1 MAIKSLRSP
10 EENQKYSNPFLRWIR
25 ARYAVGW
32 VVALIFVTNNFIT
45 GFAFP
50 STETPQ
56 SPEIPAHIY
65 DLLFGISGGIAL
77 LFIGKVVKI
86 PSSGLL
92 RTGQVLCAWS
102 FAAVV
107 SVITTLTIERIAI
120 GHALKP
126 GRWASIPYSLESAM
140 GQFAV
145 FTILVAGIAEMR
157 SASMELA
164 VNRHKLREMQS
175 NLTKDLAA
183 KKAELEAQ
191 VAHQIEPVLD
201 GLSARVELMAQAE
214 LSGKHETIPQIKSAI
229 DQVVRPLSH
238 TLGRSQSDQEIEFD
252 FPTQSV
258 SEMRKEISRISFR
271 QRWLMQVPL
280 GSAFEPVV
288 GTLAMALFILPS
300 MSYIFDVTTALT
312 IGIPAL
318 FVVGVTSHIL
328 HKALFRFEAPYL
340 VANIFGVLVNVSLM
354 FVFLAVVDL
363 SPESLDQAFVSGLGI
378 GVSIMMSIS
387 GYFGLVVERRF
398 RFLDQAREA
407 NDEIASVLTRMRHE
421 LAISQRQLGR
431 LLHGGVQAR
440 LQSAALRLSR
450 SDDLSGETLQQVI
463 ADLDE
468 AKSLLQRM
476 EQPDGKALGT
486 QLDDVIDFWDGV
498 CDVEIVM
505 SREFDEIVSRDAIAV
520 QCVIEVIR
528 EAISNSVK
536 HDRAHSATVELS
548 FKDKQEIYVL
558 VSHSDQTG
566 SALLLSNSGLGSHIY
581 DELTNSWELSK
592 NLETVVLRAKISCI
606 IST

>member
-1 MAIKSLRSP
+1 MSEVSIHSQSRRRS
-10 EENQKYSNPFLRWIR
+10 SPFLRWLQSHYGVSWI
-25 ARYAVGW
+25 
-32 VVALIFVTNNFIT
+32 VALIFLINTFVT

-50 STETPQ
+50 STETSN
-56 SPEIPAHIY
+56 SPDIPPHLY
-65 DLLFGISGGIAL
+65 DLLFGVFGALGL
-77 LFIGKVVKI
+77 LFIARFIKASPEGQ
-86 PSSGLL
+86 L
-92 RTGQVLCAWS
+92 RTRQIIGAWS
-102 FAAVV
+102 FAAVIA
-107 SVITTLTIERIAI
+107 VISTLVIERIAI
-120 GHALKP
+120 GHGLKP
-126 GRWASIPYSLESAM
+126 GRWAAIPYSVESAM
-140 GQFAV
+140 GQLAV

-201 GLSARVELMAQAE
+201 NLRTTIQSMSTSEVSNNQSA
-214 LSGKHETIPQIKSAI
+214 IPQIKGAI

-238 TLGRSQSDQEIEFD
+238 TLGRTQSDYVVDVDIPGQSISEI
-252 FPTQSV
+252 
-258 SEMRKEISRISFR
+258 RKEISRISFR
-271 QRWLMQVPL
+271 QRWLMRVPL

-300 MSYIFDVTTALT
+300 MSYIFDVATALT

-318 FVVGVTSHIL
+318 CAVGVTSQLL
-328 HKALFRFEAPYL
+328 HKALLRFEFPYL
-340 VANIFGVLVNVSLM
+340 ASNIFGVIANVSLM

-450 SDDLSGETLQQVI
+450 SDNLSGETLQQVI
-463 ADLDE
+463 ADLDD
-468 AKSLLQRM
+468 AKALLQRM
-476 EQPDGKALGT
+476 EQPDGQALGA

-505 SREFDEIVSRDAIAV
+505 SREFDELVSRDAVAV
-520 QCVIEVIR
+520 QCTIEVIR
-528 EAISNSVK
+528 EAISNAVK

-548 FKDKQEIYVL
+548 LKDRQEIDVL

-592 NLETVVLRAKISCI
+592 SQGAVVFRAKISCLT
-606 IST
+606 SN